1 MDKANLGSRPL
12 AAAEARAASRLRY
25 DRQWHGWRKVR
36 HVLFSLCV
44 TGLIAA
50 FSLFPLY
57 WIVITSLKVPGT
69 EFQTPITYW
78 PATVS
83 VEAYQTVLGP
93 GFQVQNAL
101 LNSLIVSSC
110 VTVGALFL
118 AALSA
123 YAIARLRFTYK
134 FESLI
139 LIQIAGMVPP
149 IAVIAPTFVLVRS
162 LGLLTTLPG
171 IILPNIIYN
180 IPLSTWLITAYFAG
194 LPFEL
199 EDAAK
204 VDGYAPF
211 SIFLRIMLPLAA
223 PALFSAGV
231 LAFLGSW
238 GEFMLA
244 FTVSLGLPD
253 SQTVPVAILSFSQ
266 AFELQWAW
274 VAAGIVLSLL
284 PVIVIVLIFQR
295 WVVRGLIAG
304 AVKY

>member
-1 MDKANLGSRPL
+1 MRHAYQSRHARHARNRSQRGSH
-12 AAAEARAASRLRY
+12 LR
-25 DRQWHGWRKVR
+25 HL
-36 HVLFSLCV
+36 LFSLLV
-44 TGLIAA
+44 TALIAL
-50 FSLFPLY
+50 FSLTPLY
-57 WIVITSLKVPGT
+57 WILLTSLKQPGS
-69 EFQTPITYW
+69 EFQKPVRYW
-78 PATVS
+78 PAEIS
-83 VEAYQTVLGP
+83 WESYQTVLGP
-93 GFQVQNAL
+93 DFRMQDAII
-101 LNSLIVSSC
+101 NSLIVSSC

-134 FESLI
+134 FQSLL
-139 LIQIAGMVPP
+139 LIQVAGMVPP
-149 IAVIAPTFVLVRS
+149 IVVIAPTFVLVRS
-162 LGLLTTLPG
+162 LGLLSSLPG
-171 IILPNIIYN
+171 LILPNIIYN

-211 SIFLRIMLPLAA
+211 SIFWRIMLPLAA
-223 PALFSAGV
+223 PGLFSAGV

-244 FTVSLGLPD
+244 FTVSLGLPEA
-253 SQTVPVAILSFSQ
+253 QTVPVAILSFSQ

-284 PVIVIVLIFQR
+284 PVIVIVLVFQR
-295 WVVRGLIAG
+295 HVVQGLTAG
-304 AVKY
+304 SVKY

>member
-1 MDKANLGSRPL
+1 MSHPYQSRHARHARNRSQRGS
-12 AAAEARAASRLRY
+12 
-25 DRQWHGWRKVR
+25 HTR
-36 HVLFSLCV
+36 HLLFSLLV
-44 TGLIAA
+44 TALIAL
-50 FSLFPLY
+50 FSLTPLY
-57 WIVITSLKVPGT
+57 WILLTSLKQPGS
-69 EFQTPITYW
+69 EFQKPVRYW
-78 PATVS
+78 PAEIS
-83 VEAYQTVLGP
+83 WESYQTVLGP
-93 GFQVQNAL
+93 DFRMQDAII
-101 LNSLIVSSC
+101 NSLIVSSC

-134 FESLI
+134 FQSLL
-139 LIQIAGMVPP
+139 LIQAAGMVPP
-149 IAVIAPTFVLVRS
+149 IVVIAPTFVLVRS
-162 LGLLTTLPG
+162 LGLLSSLPG
-171 IILPNIIYN
+171 LILPNIIYN

-211 SIFLRIMLPLAA
+211 SIFWRIMLPLAA
-223 PALFSAGV
+223 PGLFSAGV

-244 FTVSLGLPD
+244 FTVSLGLPEA
-253 SQTVPVAILSFSQ
+253 QTVPVAILSFSQ

-295 WVVRGLIAG
+295 HVVQGLTAG
-304 AVKY
+304 SVKY